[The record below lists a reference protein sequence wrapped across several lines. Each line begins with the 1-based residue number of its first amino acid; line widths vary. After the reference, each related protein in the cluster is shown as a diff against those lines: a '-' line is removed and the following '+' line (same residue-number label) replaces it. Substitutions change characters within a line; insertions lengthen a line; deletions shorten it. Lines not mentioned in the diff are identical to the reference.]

1 MPSVR
6 GSRTVGLAVAV
17 ALVAGLVL
25 LPALVVVA
33 FYTFANVQ
41 ALLTGPDLSSDTLNV
56 PVFLTGLAVT
66 VAALLV
72 LIAVGV
78 GLIGRRLSPKR
89 RGEDDL
95 DVGEPFAP

>member
-1 MPSVR
+1 MAAA
-6 GSRTVGLAVAV
+6 LA
-17 ALVAGLVL
+17 AGVVL

-33 FYTFANVQ
+33 FYAFANVQ
-41 ALLTGPDLSSDTLNV
+41 ALVTGPDLSSDTLNV

-78 GLIGRRLSPKR
+78 GLIGRSLSPKR
-89 RGEDDL
+89 RTEEGFEVGSFEDPA
-95 DVGEPFAP
+95 GA

>member
-1 MPSVR
+1 
-6 GSRTVGLAVAV
+6 VAA
-17 ALVAGLVL
+17 ALVAGVVL

-41 ALLTGPDLSSDTLNV
+41 ALLTGPDLSSETLNV

-66 VAALLV
+66 VAVLLV

-78 GLIGRRLSPKR
+78 GLIGRSLSPKR
-89 RGEDDL
+89 RAEEAPDL
-95 DVGEPFAP
+95 GEPFEP